1 MISAAVCVLW
11 TGAILLA
18 QLKEVEP
25 LVPAQA
31 AAPYRVEGRAL
42 VYEALGVR
50 ATLRQVLPS
59 EEAAFFEARTGRPR
73 RVFSP
78 DGASSPVL
86 LFALTLQNHS
96 QASLVF
102 NPGFVTINTNRIG
115 GIKPLDYADLYM
127 LLRERPQALADAQP
141 LLENHV
147 WFQPETILPG
157 GAASRLLVFG
167 PLPSKKTK
175 LAVVDCAWLHLGGES
190 FHLAFS
196 YEVPRLPKRRRR
208 R

>member
-1 MISAAVCVLW
+1 
-11 TGAILLA
+11 
-18 QLKEVEP
+18 VEP
-25 LVPAQA
+25 LVPAPA

-42 VYEALGVR
+42 VFEALGVR
-50 ATLRQVLPS
+50 ATLSQVMPG

-96 QASLVF
+96 QASLIF
-102 NPGFVTINTNRIG
+102 NPGFVTIKTNRIG

-141 LLENHV
+141 LLEKHV
-147 WFQPETILPG
+147 WLRPETLPPG
-157 GAASRLLVFG
+157 GASSRLLAFE
-167 PLPSKKTK
+167 PLPTKKTK
-175 LAVVDCAWLHLGGES
+175 SAVVDCAWLHLDGES
-190 FHLAFS
+190 FHLKFP
-196 YEVPRLPKRRRR
+196 YEVPRPPKHKRRR
-208 R
+208 